1 MKVEMMKVLLVYLQT
16 RPTRFHLSVAQSA
29 LSETPPFQPSV
40 QTSTLSTALSLLGT
54 LSCNKQLLLA
64 AASKDMSRCSVSL
77 LLGWPPHKPLVRS
90 AAMLTLTLG
99 LPVAQ
104 RASGKFSSLGALALG
119 SESMYVFMEF

>member
-1 MKVEMMKVLLVYLQT
+1 MYVQTLILTNVLILNISSSDCKGVLSILFSLVLCSHFSSL
-16 RPTRFHLSVAQSA
+16 PFPCVF
-29 LSETPPFQPSV
+29 PFQ
-40 QTSTLSTALSLLGT
+40 
-54 LSCNKQLLLA
+54 
-64 AASKDMSRCSVSL
+64 CSVSL